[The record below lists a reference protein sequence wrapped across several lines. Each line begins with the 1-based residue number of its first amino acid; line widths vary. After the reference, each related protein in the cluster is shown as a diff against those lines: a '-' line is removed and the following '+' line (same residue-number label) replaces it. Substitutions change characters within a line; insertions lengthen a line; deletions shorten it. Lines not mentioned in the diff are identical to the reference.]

1 MATRLTDSLAAR
13 AREGL
18 AAVLI
23 GLVRLYQ
30 WTLSPLLGPCC
41 RFDPSCSEYA
51 VAAIRRFGPL
61 RGGGLTL
68 RRLSQCHPWGAS
80 GYDPVPEDLGK
91 DSPAS

>member
-1 MATRLTDSLAAR
+1 MAARMSGRLAAR
-13 AREGL
+13 ARSGFG
-18 AAVLI
+18 AVLI

-61 RGGGLTL
+61 RGGRLML